1 MQTDVSTD
9 LWLIYGGSAEH
20 GVMREL
26 GLGLC
31 TITIDR
37 AGREFTRAA
46 QGVRRAPGAD
56 VWCGRLA
63 FMTPHGSL
71 AVQFLRS
78 VPI

>member
-37 AGREFTRAA
+37 AGPTRIHP
-46 QGVRRAPGAD
+46 PGLLKAY
-56 VWCGRLA
+56 VGHLGPMSGAVGLRL
-63 FMTPHGSL
+63 
-71 AVQFLRS
+71 
-78 VPI
+78 